1 MANEL
6 NHYSV
11 VFEITKIIP
20 VAMQT
25 LRILQAVA
33 LMMVVA
39 MAASCAA
46 GKEYAG
52 KIFPNRDAMIKDS
65 PVLVLRFLET
75 DSINEQDGNWVTT
88 DIIMGRDTSFKT
100 TALDNFSRVFPPT
113 AATRSVTDSVTS
125 KELKSVTAKPV
136 TRAEEAVAKNHF
148 PGEVRTR
155 KSRDD

>member
-1 MANEL
+1 
-6 NHYSV
+6 
-11 VFEITKIIP
+11 
-20 VAMQT
+20 MQT

-52 KIFPNRDAMIKDS
+52 KIFPNRDTVLKNS
-65 PVLVLRFLET
+65 PDLVLRFLET
-75 DSINEQDGNWVTT
+75 DTTNEQDENWVTT

-100 TALDNFSRVFPPT
+100 TALDNFSRVFPAT
-113 AATRSVTDSVTS
+113 VAARTITDTVTTKDI
-125 KELKSVTAKPV
+125 KSIAAKPV
-136 TRAEEAVAKNHF
+136 VQVEEAVAKNHF
-148 PGEVRTR
+148 PNEVRIR